1 MSEKVITMTGE
12 NGEELM
18 LSVIEQTTIAN
29 ILYLLAEDE
38 EEGSVYIMKE
48 VHSEGEESV
57 FEFVDSE
64 DEWNALLKVFEE
76 LLGDD
81 YIFDLADE

>member
-1 MSEKVITMTGE
+1 MSEKIITMISE
-12 NGEELM
+12 DGEELS

-29 ILYLLAEDE
+29 ILYILAEDE
-38 EEGSVYIMKE
+38 EEGSVHIMKE
-48 VHSEGEESV
+48 VRCEGEESV

-64 DEWNALLKVFEE
+64 DEWNAIIKVFEE

-81 YIFDLADE
+81 YIFDYAED